1 MTARIPA
8 SESLTVEFK
17 SDRQKLP
24 DRVLMETVVGM
35 ANAQG
40 GSIYLGVEDD
50 GRVTGLHA
58 DHHNVSGLAAFIAN
72 RTSPPVDVHV
82 ELLRSDGLPVARID
96 VSRATQLTATT
107 DGIVR
112 RRRLKPDGTPETVPF
127 LPHEFAS
134 RQSDLGLLD
143 FTARPVAEAGL
154 DDLDPLERARLRQL
168 VEQYGGDA
176 KLLDLEDD
184 ALDGALCLTTRRGD
198 RRVPTILGLLLIGR
212 VSALRTH
219 LPTHEVAFQ
228 VLDGEEIRFNEFWR
242 SPLLKTFE
250 LIETHFNPHN
260 PEQEVQAGLFRVP
273 VPKVDRRAFREAVCN
288 ALTHRDFTRRGAVHI
303 RLEAEGLTVSNPGG
317 LVDGVTLENLLITEP
332 RPRNPVL
339 ADAFKRIGL
348 VERTGRG
355 VDLIYRG
362 LLRYGRNL
370 PDYSRTDMHSVVVRM
385 STSDA
390 DLAFLSLVLEEENA
404 RQRPLPI
411 NALIALSAFRSQR
424 RLNRSELARFIQKSE
439 VGAGRVL
446 EALVEH
452 GLIQPHDDGR
462 GRTYTLSPRIYRSLG
477 QPAEYTRQAGFDT
490 MQQEQMVI
498 NFVRQ
503 HGEIRRKDVMELCQ
517 LSQDQAYRLL
527 RRLTAEGILQ
537 AVGKKKASFYT
548 LGIDE

>member
-1 MTARIPA
+1 MTAFIPT

-72 RTSPPVDVHV
+72 RTSPPVDVRV
-82 ELLRSDGLPVARID
+82 ELLRSGGLPVARID

-107 DGIVR
+107 DGVVR

-154 DDLDPLERARLRQL
+154 GDFDPLERARLRQL

-184 ALDGALCLTTRRGD
+184 ALDGALGLTARRGN

-212 VSALRTH
+212 LSALRTH

-242 SPLLKTFE
+242 APLLKTFE

-288 ALTHRDFTRRGAVHI
+288 ALTHRDYTRRGAVHI
-303 RLEAEGLTVSNPGG
+303 RLERESLSISNPGG
-317 LVDGVTLENLLITEP
+317 LVDGVTLENLLTTEP

-390 DLAFLSLVLEEENA
+390 DLSFLSLVLEEENR

-411 NALIALSAFRSQR
+411 DALIALSAFRQQR
-424 RLNRSELARFIQKSE
+424 RLKRSDLARFIQKGEDS
-439 VGAGRVL
+439 AGKVL
-446 EALVEH
+446 EALVER
-452 GLIQPHDDGR
+452 GLIQPHGMGR

-490 MQQEQMVI
+490 LQQEQMVR

-503 HGEIRRKDVMELCQ
+503 HGRITRVDAIDLCQ
-517 LSQDQAYRLL
+517 LSRGQAYRLL
-527 RRLTAEGILQ
+527 KGLVEENALIMNGKGKGTYYTAGQ
-537 AVGKKKASFYT
+537 A
-548 LGIDE
+548 L